1 MTATTC
7 RPGSTLTRSSLG
19 NSRNGV
25 DGAVHDV
32 CLCSGMG
39 GNMRCRKGSPCSTRA
54 RATMYPRPA
63 RLSLWAA
70 SPPKGSSSAKHCCG
84 SSPPR
89 MPHDHA
95 GGTAL
100 HGAPRSRLR
109 RARIVSTPCYYR
121 KQHALTEKP
130 PDFSGGFRHVLPG
143 AVNGRRRAKIF
154 FTPGRRLAR
163 RQIDRYYGVFVTIS
177 CSDMRFSVYV
187 WNHWLQRTSACG
199 SSSD

>member
-1 MTATTC
+1 MPLFVFSCACGSARHCFHDIPMTLVLAC
-7 RPGSTLTRSSLG
+7 RPFFLRY
-19 NSRNGV
+19 
-25 DGAVHDV
+25 A
-32 CLCSGMG
+32 
-39 GNMRCRKGSPCSTRA
+39 RKKRA
-54 RATMYPRPA
+54 RSPHIPGCRMTMR
-63 RLSLWAA
+63 
-70 SPPKGSSSAKHCCG
+70 
-84 SSPPR
+84 
-89 MPHDHA
+89 
-95 GGTAL
+95 GGAAL